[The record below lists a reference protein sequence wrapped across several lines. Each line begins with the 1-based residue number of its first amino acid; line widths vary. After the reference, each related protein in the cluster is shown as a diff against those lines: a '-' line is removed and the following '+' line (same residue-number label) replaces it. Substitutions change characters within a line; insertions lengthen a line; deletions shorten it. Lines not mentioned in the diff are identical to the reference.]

1 MKKNLLIAF
10 ALIISLMACKK
21 DKPAEPEVEDRKP
34 EVLIKAIT
42 EKLAAADSIS
52 TFTNALKS
60 MALKAEETAQG
71 ITVFAPLNESAA
83 VPGRLG
89 KVSSAGSVSGT
100 RTVNAI
106 AEAANVPQ
114 LVLTDSVL
122 RDHIV
127 KGVFKLADLT
137 DGKILTGL
145 SGKQLK
151 VSRSAD
157 TIWINGVQIGG
168 KEILN
173 TNNEVVYT
181 VKSVLTATA
190 VTDQLQST
198 SIEIKVWD
206 GTLWTTA
213 KPKGE
218 VLAGATVSLYRTQQN
233 YADSVT
239 AYSSTSDASGKA
251 LFKSIT
257 PGTYYVKVSSGVK
270 SNIFNRSA
278 KQAGLYA
285 GFASAGIFQSQAEI
299 TAAPAQTGAQ
309 PGDFKWVD
317 ANGDGVVDNND
328 RVTLPYEHTVA
339 ANGTLKKIEVSIGML
354 HNKQLPLLT
363 EQEFLTGLASAE
375 NNIASWQKNLAI
387 ADGLLSHQAVIDSI
401 PLVFKANYQSFG
413 TFTFTPTNQGITQ
426 IWQQGY
432 AQITALNTLQEK
444 APVAMTK
451 RSEKIS
457 RLKATRAYV
466 YLQLLTY
473 FGNIPLIQQTT
484 NLTNTNRTAVYNFIT
499 AELESA
505 ADSLSLAPSGAA
517 NLNGLSVKVLLA
529 KAALLEKEYTKVAD
543 LTNYVL
549 NSAQYSLA
557 GLAAQ
562 FNAGNAELIW
572 DNSANIDANVKSYF
586 FNRPTLPYLRLT
598 EVYLMSAEANIAM
611 GNTTNAQARYAAL
624 LQRSSITVTA
634 INQANL
640 RTLWTNEMRREGV
653 GFANLNRWGTTADE
667 LARYG
672 FVPGKHLRLPIPQ
685 VIIDQH
691 PGMVQN
697 SGY

>member
-10 ALIISLMACKK
+10 ALIISLTACKK
-21 DKPAEPEVEDRKP
+21 ERTPEPEVEGRKP
-34 EVLIKAIT
+34 EVLIKDIT

-60 MALKAEETAQG
+60 MALKAEETAEG
-71 ITVFAPLNESAA
+71 ITVFAPLNEGAA
-83 VPGRLG
+83 APGRLG
-89 KVSSAGSVSGT
+89 KVSSAGIARGT
-100 RTVNAI
+100 RPVNAI
-106 AEAANVPQ
+106 AETANAPE

-168 KEILN
+168 KEIVN

-181 VKSVLTATA
+181 VKSVLTATS

-198 SIEIKVWD
+198 SIEVTVWD
-206 GTLWTTA
+206 GTLWTAA

-218 VLAGATVSLYRTQQN
+218 VLAGASVTLYHTQQN
-233 YADSVT
+233 YADSVA
-239 AYSSTSDASGKA
+239 AYSVTSDATGKA

-257 PGTYYVKVSSGVK
+257 PGTYYIKVSSGAK

-278 KQAGLYA
+278 KQAGLYS
-285 GFASAGIFQSQAEI
+285 GFASAGIFQNQAEI
-299 TAAPAQTGAQ
+299 TAAPTQTGAQ

-317 ANGDGVVDNND
+317 ANGDGIVNNSD
-328 RVTLPYEHTVA
+328 RVSLPYEHTIA
-339 ANGTLKKIEVSIGML
+339 TNGTLKKIDVSIGLL

-363 EQEFLTGLASAE
+363 EQEFLTGLSNAE

-387 ADGLLSHQAVIDSI
+387 TDGLLSHQAVIDSI

-413 TFTFTPTNQGITQ
+413 SFTFNPTNQGVTQ

-444 APVAMTK
+444 APLVMAK

-473 FGNIPLIQQTT
+473 FGNIPLVQPAGA
-484 NLTNTNRTAVYNFIT
+484 LTNTNRAAVTNFIT

-505 ADSLSLAPSGAA
+505 ADSLSMAAGGAA
-517 NLNGLSVKVLLA
+517 NLNGLAVKVLLA

-543 LTNYVL
+543 LTNYVI
-549 NSAQYSLA
+549 NSAQYM
-557 GLAAQ
+557 LAAAGTQ
-562 FNAGNAELIW
+562 FNAGNAEMIW
-572 DNSANIDANVKSYF
+572 DNSANIDANVKNYF

-598 EVYLMSAEANIAM
+598 EVYLMSAEANLAL
-611 GNTTNAQARYAAL
+611 GSNPNAQARYLAL
-624 LQRSSITVTA
+624 TQRSSSPVA
-634 INQANL
+634 FSQASL
-640 RTLWTNEMRREGV
+640 RALWGTEMRREGV
-653 GFANLNRWGTTADE
+653 AFANLNRWGTAADE
-667 LARYG
+667 LNRYG

-685 VIIDQH
+685 VIIDQN

-697 SGY
+697 PGY